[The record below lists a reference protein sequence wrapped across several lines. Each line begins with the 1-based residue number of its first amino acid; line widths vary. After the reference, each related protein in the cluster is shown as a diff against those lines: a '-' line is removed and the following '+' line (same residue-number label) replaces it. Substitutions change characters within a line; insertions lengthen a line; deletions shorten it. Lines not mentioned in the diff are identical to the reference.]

1 MNLETM
7 RGAPVSVSEELA
19 SQILSEHPLL
29 GRAIEGR
36 EEHRQIVL
44 QISIDH

>member
-7 RGAPVSVSEELA
+7 RGARVSVSEELA

-29 GRAIEGR
+29 GRDRKVARNIR
-36 EEHRQIVL
+36 R
-44 QISIDH
+44 SYC